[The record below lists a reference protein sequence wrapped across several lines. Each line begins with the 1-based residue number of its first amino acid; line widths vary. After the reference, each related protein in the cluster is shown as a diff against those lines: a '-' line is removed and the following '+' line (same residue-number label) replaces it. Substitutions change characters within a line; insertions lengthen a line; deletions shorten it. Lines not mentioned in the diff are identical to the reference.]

1 MSKTSGQYDL
11 EMSITL
17 ITLILLILQTIVAA
31 KML

>member
-17 ITLILLILQTIVAA
+17 IALILLILQTIVAA